1 MPATSIIDETMG
13 SVTHQGEEGVNN
25 TQKPTFDEEMSLIIM
40 CFSKINS
47 QKFIFMRSF
56 SQTIEKLPIHIR
68 IHIWIS
74 IKIESILF
82 EIMRGTRLALI
93 DNFFISDCNA
103 SKKDGQRVVWKRVY
117 TAGKKCLKNRHR
129 ICTVVYSTCYYLKSD
144 W

>member
-68 IHIWIS
+68 IHI
-74 IKIESILF
+74 
-82 EIMRGTRLALI
+82 
-93 DNFFISDCNA
+93 
-103 SKKDGQRVVWKRVY
+103 
-117 TAGKKCLKNRHR
+117 
-129 ICTVVYSTCYYLKSD
+129 
-144 W
+144 